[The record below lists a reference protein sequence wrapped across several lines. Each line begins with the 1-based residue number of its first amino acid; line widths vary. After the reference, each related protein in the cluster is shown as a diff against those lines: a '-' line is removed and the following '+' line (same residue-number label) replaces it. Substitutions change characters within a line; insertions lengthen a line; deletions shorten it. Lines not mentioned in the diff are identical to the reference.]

1 MTREDIE
8 NLALGVGMIRTQG
21 DLIKPLWTAS
31 DAQIAKLVETVVKE
45 VKQNASEYVV
55 RAIKKAVEYERAEC
69 AKLVEADGVARGNEG
84 LVLIKAAGRIRARSE
99 ND

>member
-69 AKLVEADGVARGNEG
+69 AKL
-84 LVLIKAAGRIRARSE
+84 AGYVWLKRDPDCWCLRWYRRFIC
-99 ND
+99 

>member
-31 DAQIAKLVETVVKE
+31 DTQLARMVEAVVAE
-45 VKQNASEYVV
+45 VKQSASEVLV

-69 AKLVEADGVARGNEG
+69 AKLAGYVSKEAA
-84 LVLIKAAGRIRARSE
+84 KSIRERT
-99 ND
+99 DD

>member
-8 NLALGVGMIRTQG
+8 NLALGVGMIRM
-21 DLIKPLWTAS
+21 DLDGVKPLWTAS
-31 DAQIAKLVETVVKE
+31 NAQLAKMVETVVAE
-45 VKQNASEYVV
+45 VKQSASEYVV

-69 AKLVEADGVARGNEG
+69 AKLASYVSKEAA
-84 LVLIKAAGRIRARSE
+84 KSIRERE

>member
-8 NLALGVGMIRTQG
+8 NLALGVGMIRM
-21 DLIKPLWTAS
+21 DLDGVKPLWTAS
-31 DAQIAKLVETVVKE
+31 DAQLGKLVETVVSE
-45 VKQNASEYVV
+45 VKQSASEYVV

-69 AKLVEADGVARGNEG
+69 AKLASYVSKEAA
-84 LVLIKAAGRIRARSE
+84 KSIRERE

>member
-31 DAQIAKLVETVVKE
+31 DAQLAKMVETVVAE
-45 VKQNASEYVV
+45 VKQSASEYVV

-69 AKLVEADGVARGNEG
+69 AKIADYAGNQD
-84 LVLIKAAGRIRARSE
+84 LAKAIRER

>member
-8 NLALGVGMIRTQG
+8 NLALGVGMIRM
-21 DLIKPLWTAS
+21 DLDGVKPLWTAS
-31 DAQIAKLVETVVKE
+31 NAQLGKLVETVVSE
-45 VKQNASEYVV
+45 VKQSASEYVV

-69 AKLVEADGVARGNEG
+69 AKLASYVSKEAA
-84 LVLIKAAGRIRARSE
+84 KSIRERE